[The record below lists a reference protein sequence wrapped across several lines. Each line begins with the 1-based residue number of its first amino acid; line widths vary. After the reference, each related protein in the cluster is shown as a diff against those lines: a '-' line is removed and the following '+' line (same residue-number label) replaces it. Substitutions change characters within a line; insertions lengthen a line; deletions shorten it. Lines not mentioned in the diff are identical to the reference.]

1 MKTPVTHDQMIKMF
15 DSQQAANIEII
26 HAMRTAV
33 NATTK
38 EGRTAIKQ

>member
-1 MKTPVTHDQMIKMF
+1 MEQPVTHDQMIKMF
-15 DSQQAANIEII
+15 ENSQAANIEII